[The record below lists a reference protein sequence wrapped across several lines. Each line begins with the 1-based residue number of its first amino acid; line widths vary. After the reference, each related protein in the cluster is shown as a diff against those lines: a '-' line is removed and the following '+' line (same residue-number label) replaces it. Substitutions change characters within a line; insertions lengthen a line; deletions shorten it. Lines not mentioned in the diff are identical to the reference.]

1 MTSAAASNFL
11 LSLAHAA
18 TGAGNV
24 ISLHTADPGTT
35 GANEVAGSKYARQN
49 TTWAAP
55 VMNGLVAQ
63 AVGTDVTFTVPA
75 NTTCTHFGVW
85 SDGARIDLAAGTF
98 LYGSVLAPQI
108 VVGASGDGEVIV
120 SPVYQEASG

>member
-35 GANEVAGSKYARQN
+35 GDNEVAGSKYARQN

-55 VMNGLVAQ
+55 VMTGLVAQ
-63 AVGTDVTFTVPA
+63 AVGTDVTFSVPA

-85 SDGARIDLAAGTF
+85 AAGTF